1 MRALKYPQTNP
12 VVLVSFWLVY
22 CLVLLAWFSY
32 GQALKGWLCLN

>member
-1 MRALKYPQTNP
+1 MRDLKNPQKNP

-32 GQALKGWLCLN
+32 SQALKGWLCLN